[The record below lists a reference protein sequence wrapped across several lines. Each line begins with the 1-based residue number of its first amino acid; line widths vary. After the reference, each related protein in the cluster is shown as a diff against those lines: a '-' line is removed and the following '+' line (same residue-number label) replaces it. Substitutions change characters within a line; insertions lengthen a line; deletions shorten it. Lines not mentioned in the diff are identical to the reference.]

1 MSAKHLL
8 SFKKTVMQ
16 VATLFQGVSLKL
28 LKLKRYKIQISSN
41 GIGEYTYFYKPDH
54 LGDEASNHYDK
65 ILAVTD
71 DVLTKEFL
79 QPI

>member
-41 GIGEYTYFYKPDH
+41 GIREYTYFYKPDH

-65 ILAVTD
+65 FLAVTD